1 MRRDQRSTNEP
12 LQDPIG
18 ASCAF
23 YDTSVQITK
32 A

>member
-1 MRRDQRSTNEP
+1 MRRDKRSTNVP